1 MDMSEAQ
8 ILPAEGSSINK
19 TFFECDVSITTLFT
33 IDLILNVFSHSA
45 NYYREFYTKAA
56 LLRMA

>member
-1 MDMSEAQ
+1 MDLTEAQ
-8 ILPAEGSSINK
+8 ILAAEGYSINK

-45 NYYREFYTKAA
+45 NYYREFYT
-56 LLRMA
+56 

>member
-1 MDMSEAQ
+1 MSEAQ

-45 NYYREFYTKAA
+45 NYYREFYT
-56 LLRMA
+56 